1 MARKLKP
8 LTRTQTEILQAHGLK
23 PHEWRLVKDLS
34 FSIIVQLR
42 ISGEHRVLEKSK
54 KL

>member
-8 LTRTQTEILQAHGLK
+8 LTPTQAEILRAHGLK
-23 PHEWRLVKDLS
+23 PHEWRLTKELS
-34 FSIIVQLR
+34 FSIIVQHR